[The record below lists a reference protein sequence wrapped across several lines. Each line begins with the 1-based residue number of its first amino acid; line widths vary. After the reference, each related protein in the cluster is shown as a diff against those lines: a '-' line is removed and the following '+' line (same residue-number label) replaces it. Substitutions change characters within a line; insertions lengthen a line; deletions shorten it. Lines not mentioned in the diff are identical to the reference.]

1 MGCKCVICAHDNP
14 FNREVLEED
23 GNYFLDVNDVVNA
36 VDHLERNSVQQQK
49 IKNNLEKLKTRYNWD
64 IVAEQ
69 YEVVFQQALIR

>member
-1 MGCKCVICAHDNP
+1 M
-14 FNREVLEED
+14 
-23 GNYFLDVNDVVNA
+23 VNA